1 MTVYIGPSNW
11 WWISSPEATDAC
23 HYKAFARCCAPSCAT
38 RDGSRL
44 ICKSN
49 GGAWFVAPNCTQVS
63 SQWAGGQ
70 YNTTLVGNKCCI
82 FEWPT
87 LNTLLLQCGFNPCDW
102 FVPSSG
108 QLNNPGFV
116 CRTRW
121 DTFTATNYWSST
133 ETTATGAYLRYF
145 ASGACNPGCNKAGFS
160 NVRAF
165 RFLTY

>member
-11 WWISSPEATDAC
+11 WWLSSPEATDAC
-23 HYKAFARCCAPSCAT
+23 HYKAIARCCALSCAT

-160 NVRAF
+160 NVRPF
-165 RFLTY
+165 RCVTY